1 MSTSYTYT
9 NANINSAS
17 YRLDQKRT
25 PLTPEQKIKCMRK
38 WLAEHADFAWSENYK
53 TYAAELKA
61 LEEAN

>member
-17 YRLDQKRT
+17 YRLDQKRA
-25 PLTPEQKIKCMRK
+25 PLTTEQRVKLMKK
-38 WLAEHADFAWSENYK
+38 WLSEHADFAWTDSYR